1 MLVVSVSF
9 CTLVIPPS
17 NISLTHE
24 QYAKQFNVM
33 NAATSFFCKRWKT
46 QGGFIRK
53 GKTSRPHITSSL
65 DDHHIIRTTRSNPPP
80 WQRRKSLTI
89 SRIQIPPVPPTSL
102 DVVWNKRDFVEEYP
116 LRSHPFHKRIR
127 LRMYCWL
134 DQIFTRVAESGH
146 KCSGATSQFV
156 AFGTDSICR
165 IWWPIRSKFHPQS
178 IDSHNEATRR
188 FGHGVET
195 VICTWN

>member
-1 MLVVSVSF
+1 MNSMQNSSMLWMRQHLFFASDGRHKEALLGRVR
-9 CTLVIPPS
+9 LAG
-17 NISLTHE
+17 LTSP
-24 QYAKQFNVM
+24 QVLTTT
-33 NAATSFFCKRWKT
+33 TSFVPPGAT
-46 QGGFIRK
+46 
-53 GKTSRPHITSSL
+53 
-65 DDHHIIRTTRSNPPP
+65 PP